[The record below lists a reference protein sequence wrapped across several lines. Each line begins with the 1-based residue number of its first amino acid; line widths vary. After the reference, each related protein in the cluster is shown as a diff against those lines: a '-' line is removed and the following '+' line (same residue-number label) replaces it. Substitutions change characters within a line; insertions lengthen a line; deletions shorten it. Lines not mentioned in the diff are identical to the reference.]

1 MKFLIDHL
9 NNISIEEDNFHAE
22 CSTLKCLK
30 FGIFS
35 LAGNVRAMEI
45 DLNKNDGLVFSM
57 SPSMPRDIRKSAIL
71 ACFYHWF
78 TNSICNY
85 LRLVAYLEGISK
97 DIKFLSDNSNKTKK
111 QRDEYYRDYL
121 EKTIPDILV
130 WRNKVTAHFAKTD
143 PREGDNIATLEASV
157 MYPVTFIKPYLK
169 AGALQWHSKGKDSE
183 LPGWSL
189 TKIFEDLSSRY
200 WPDCRL
206 VPIVKI

>member
-9 NNISIEEDNFHAE
+9 NNISIEEDDFHAE
-22 CSTLKCLK
+22 CSTLKYLK

-57 SPSMPRDIRKSAIL
+57 GTSMPTDIRKSAIL

-97 DIKFLSDNSNKTKK
+97 GLKFLSDNSNKTKK

-121 EKTIPDILV
+121 EKIIPDILI

-143 PREGDNIATLEASV
+143 SREDDNIATLEVSV
-157 MYPVTFIKPYLK
+157 MYPVIFIKPYSRV
-169 AGALQWHSKGKDSE
+169 GALQWHSKGSDSG
-183 LPGWSL
+183 LPEWSL
-189 TKIFEDLSSRY
+189 TKIFEDLVPHY
-200 WPDCRL
+200 WPDCIL
-206 VPIVKI
+206 EPIVRI